1 MSMGTRGPGNAD
13 MLGATI
19 LFSLVLHG
27 LIVLGISFSYPK
39 PKAQLPALD
48 VTLLN
53 TANLKTPDKADFLAQ
68 ANNQGGGPSKKAHRP
83 SQPFS
88 TPLPKPDPGIAPRP
102 IRPSAP
108 APSPMRPNHLITT
121 TGNAERTVNSSS
133 DRHKQP
139 LRDLDT
145 DRIAIQRQLEMARL
159 AAQIRAEQSKLAKRP
174 KIKYINSS
182 TREYAYA
189 AYMRAWAARVER
201 VGTLNFPDAARTG
214 RYSGNLILTVVL
226 RRDGS
231 IKHIAVIES
240 SGRRVLDDAAMRIV
254 RMAAPFPPIPR
265 TGEHVDELNITRTYQ
280 FLRGGRLETR

>member
-1 MSMGTRGPGNAD
+1 MSAGSRGPGSAD

-27 LIVLGISFSYPK
+27 LIVLGITFAYPK

-53 TANLKTPDKADFLAQ
+53 TANDKIPDKADFLAQ
-68 ANNQGGGPSKKAHRP
+68 ANNQGGGPSKRAHRP

-108 APSPMRPNHLITT
+108 APSPRLPDHLITT
-121 TGNAERTVNSSS
+121 TGDSMRSVESSS
-133 DRHKQP
+133 DRRKQP
-139 LRDLDT
+139 LTDLEN
-145 DRIAIQRQLEMARL
+145 DRIAIQRHLEMARL
-159 AAQIRAEQSKLAKRP
+159 AAQIHAEESQLAKRP

-189 AYMRAWAARVER
+189 AYMQAWAARVER

-214 RYSGNLILTVVL
+214 RYGGSLILTVVL

-231 IKHIAVIES
+231 IKRIAVIES
-240 SGRRVLDDAAMRIV
+240 SGRRVLDDAARRIV

-280 FLRGGRLETR
+280 FLRGGTLQTH